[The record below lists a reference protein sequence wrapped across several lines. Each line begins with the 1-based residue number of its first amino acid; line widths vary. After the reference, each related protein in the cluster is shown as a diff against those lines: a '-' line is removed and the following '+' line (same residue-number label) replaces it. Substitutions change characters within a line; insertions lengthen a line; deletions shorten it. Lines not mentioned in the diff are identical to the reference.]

1 MLFEDYLRVWGCDA
15 WIIWIIMTGTRVH
28 MTKRHWQVSSDIG
41 ANPVSDIFLVHWIL
55 IGLILCGTWEI
66 LIDGFQVWFC
76 AKCKLRLLSSVV
88 QGVIFRLSRVF
99 KVKVAKKC
107 VGGRSGVELV
117 GCHLIFALGSS
128 KADSWLCKMVF
139 SWPLGLVLGWSNV
152 GRIAPSFA
160 FIFFA
165 LD

>member
-1 MLFEDYLRVWGCDA
+1 V
-15 WIIWIIMTGTRVH
+15 I
-28 MTKRHWQVSSDIG
+28 
-41 ANPVSDIFLVHWIL
+41 
-55 IGLILCGTWEI
+55 
-66 LIDGFQVWFC
+66 
-76 AKCKLRLLSSVV
+76 LRLS
-88 QGVIFRLSRVF
+88 GVF

-128 KADSWLCKMVF
+128 KADTWLCKMVF

-152 GRIAPSFA
+152 GKIAPSFA